1 MIMMKDL
8 EKVLV
13 TEAGITEIINRVSAR
28 IEKDYKG
35 KNLVM
40 IGILKGG
47 APFMMDLIKKINLP
61 LIIDFIRVESY
72 FGGTTQGELVFRK
85 DIEVD
90 ITNKHVLIVDDI
102 IDSSRTLKM
111 VIDLFKK
118 RNASSI
124 EVCTL
129 LDKPSG
135 RVIDYTPKYIGTTIG
150 NEFVVGYGL
159 DYDEKYR
166 NLPVIGVLKEEVYK
180 K

>member
-1 MIMMKDL
+1 MLEDL
-8 EKVLV
+8 KEILV
-13 TEAGITEIINRVSAR
+13 TEEEINNIVERIAAEITRDYR
-28 IEKDYKG
+28 GKD
-35 KNLVM
+35 LVI

-47 APFMMDLIKKINLP
+47 APFMMDLIKKIDLP

-72 FGGTTQGELVFRK
+72 SGRMKQGELIFHK

-90 ITNKHVLIVDDI
+90 IAGKHVIIVDDI

-111 VIDLFKK
+111 VCELFKK

-124 EVCTL
+124 EVCAL

-135 RVIDYTPKYIGTTIG
+135 RTINFHAKYVGTAVG

-159 DYDEKYR
+159 DYAEKYR
-166 NLPVIGVLKEEVYK
+166 NLPVIGVLKEEFYQK
-180 K
+180 

>member
-1 MIMMKDL
+1 MLNDL
-8 EKVLV
+8 KKILV
-13 TEAGITEIINRVSAR
+13 TEAEIKQIVKRVSSA
-28 IEKDYKG
+28 ITKDYKD
-35 KNLVM
+35 KELVI

-47 APFMMDLIKKINLP
+47 APFMMDLIKEINLP

-72 FGGTTQGELVFRK
+72 HGGTTSGELIFRK

-90 ITNKHVLIVDDI
+90 IANKHVLIVDDI

-111 VIDLFKK
+111 VIELFKK
-118 RNASSI
+118 RHASSI
-124 EVCTL
+124 EVVTL

-159 DYDEKYR
+159 DYQEKYR
-166 NLPVIGVLKEEVYK
+166 NVPCIGVLKEEIYK
-180 K
+180 R

>member
-1 MIMMKDL
+1 MLRDL
-8 EKVLV
+8 AKVLV
-13 TEAGITEIINRVSAR
+13 TEEEIKKIVTKVATR
-28 IEKDYKG
+28 IENDYKD
-35 KNLVM
+35 KELVM

-47 APFMMDLIKKINLP
+47 APFMMDLIKQINLP
-61 LIIDFIRVESY
+61 LVIDFIRVESY
-72 FGGTTQGELVFRK
+72 FGGTTQGELIFRK

-90 ITNKHVLIVDDI
+90 IANKHVLIVDDI

-135 RVIDYTPKYIGTTIG
+135 RKIEYTPKYIGTTVG

-166 NLPVIGVLKEEVYK
+166 NLPVVGVLKEEVYK